1 MIPDPSLAS
10 SGLIAKTYDE
20 LVCEDGSISL
30 RIQSG
35 FRVSDLSHWSLP
47 DRAALAWE
55 IGVPLEPGLQKI
67 PAGTRIGPDW
77 WAFVNEYSE
86 VICPPSD
93 GGWTGIVAW
102 NEAMKQYAI
111 YYKGRADPY
120 NWNAVAPRRP
130 EDPRDGRKHAKVVSF
145 LIPFGMRG

>member
-1 MIPDPSLAS
+1 VIEDPALAP

-35 FRVSDLSHWSLP
+35 FRVSDLSHWSLA

-86 VICPPSD
+86 VICPPGAGD
-93 GGWTGIVAW
+93 WRGIVAW
-102 NEAMKQYAI
+102 NETSKSYALFRRGGELTLDVI
-111 YYKGRADPY
+111 MDVG
-120 NWNAVAPRRP
+120 PRRP
-130 EDPRDGRKHAKVVSF
+130 EDARDGRKLAKLVSF
-145 LIPFGMRG
+145 SLGCR